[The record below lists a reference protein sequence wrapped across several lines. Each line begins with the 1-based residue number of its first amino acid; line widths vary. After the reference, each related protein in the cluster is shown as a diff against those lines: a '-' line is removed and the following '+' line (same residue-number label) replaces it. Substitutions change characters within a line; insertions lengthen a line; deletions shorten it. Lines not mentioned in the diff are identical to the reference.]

1 MKKVHLLVLL
11 LVLCSFLKAQEAQ
24 QLSHSR
30 ESNKLLQLN
39 AGLGTG
45 IDLMHRGAGNA
56 FASMAA
62 KKSPFPV
69 VDFRLE
75 HFFSRKWGW
84 FANIKIGIP
93 SKFRTDYYSEL
104 ARVLEKDYY
113 IRNHIF
119 EKQKPPVTPC
129 LAVGLVHRIENSH
142 WAFYPRLGIG
152 VNSPGFQDVSIG
164 LKKKGGN
171 QIYETRYD
179 IQDEFGQDSRDV
191 FILSTGF
198 SVNYKLSTYCYLFLS
213 VDYIQPIG
221 SHSTMESVTTD
232 LYTDEVVDR
241 QIYKTSTLGRDL
253 SVSVGVGIPI
263 RLGRKDKKGKTT
275 SRKER
280 MRNIMEQK
288 RKSFGLFPTTAK

>member
-1 MKKVHLLVLL
+1 MKRLHLLVLL
-11 LVLCSFLKAQEAQ
+11 FGICSLLKAQERQ
-24 QLSHSR
+24 QFSHSR

-39 AGLGTG
+39 TGLGTG
-45 IDLMHRGAGNA
+45 FDLMHRGAGNA

-69 VDFRLE
+69 ADFRLE

-93 SKFRTDYYSEL
+93 CKYRTDYYSEL
-104 ARVLEKDYY
+104 TRSLEADYY
-113 IRNHIF
+113 IRNYIY
-119 EKQKPPVTPC
+119 EKQKPSVIPS
-129 LAVGLVHRIENSH
+129 LAVGVVHRVENSH

-152 VNSPGFQDVSIG
+152 VNSPGFQDVFIG

-171 QIYETRYD
+171 QLYETRYD
-179 IQDEFGQDSRDV
+179 IKDEFGQGSRDI

-221 SHSTMESVTTD
+221 SRSIMESVTTD

-241 QIYKTSTLGRDL
+241 QVYKTSTLGRDL
-253 SVSVGVGIPI
+253 SVCVGVGIPI
-263 RLGRKDKKGKTT
+263 RLGRKGKKEKTA
-275 SRKER
+275 RKER
-280 MRNIMEQK
+280 MRKIMEQK

>member
-1 MKKVHLLVLL
+1 
-11 LVLCSFLKAQEAQ
+11 
-24 QLSHSR
+24 
-30 ESNKLLQLN
+30 
-39 AGLGTG
+39 
-45 IDLMHRGAGNA
+45 
-56 FASMAA
+56 MAA

-93 SKFRTDYYSEL
+93 SKYRTDYYSEL

-129 LAVGLVHRIENSH
+129 
-142 WAFYPRLGIG
+142 LGIG

-253 SVSVGVGIPI
+253 SVSVGSGYPS
-263 RLGRKDKKGKTT
+263 G
-275 SRKER
+275 
-280 MRNIMEQK
+280 
-288 RKSFGLFPTTAK
+288 